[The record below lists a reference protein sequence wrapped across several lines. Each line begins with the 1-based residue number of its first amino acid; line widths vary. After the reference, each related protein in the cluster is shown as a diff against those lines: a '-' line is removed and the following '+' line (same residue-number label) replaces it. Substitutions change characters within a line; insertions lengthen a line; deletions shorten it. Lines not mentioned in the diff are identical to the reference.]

1 MKSQNKWEKLFE
13 EFLDLIEFSLLK
25 RANYDWGM
33 WSLVDL
39 QGANLGNIEEDE
51 FVSATDIIDRLD
63 IYINDYFFDDLECEL
78 DAYNVDLGDREV
90 PWDAEEWLALRD
102 DVEFY
107 NKNKEYFDGHTF
119 EFDVLDMI
127 AHHTQEIDLEN
138 VFYQEENE

>member
-1 MKSQNKWEKLFE
+1 MKSQNKWEELFE
-13 EFLDLIEFSLLK
+13 EFLDLIEFKLLK
-25 RANYDWGM
+25 RTNYDWGM

-51 FVSATDIIDRLD
+51 FVSATGIIDRLD
-63 IYINDYFFDDLECEL
+63 IYINDYFFDDLEREL

-107 NKNKEYFDGHTF
+107 SKNKEYFDGHTF